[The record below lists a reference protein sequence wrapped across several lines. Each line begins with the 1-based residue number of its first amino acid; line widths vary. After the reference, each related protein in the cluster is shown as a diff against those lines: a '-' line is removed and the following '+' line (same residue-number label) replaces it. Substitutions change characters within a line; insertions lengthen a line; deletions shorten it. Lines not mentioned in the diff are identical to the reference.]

1 MNRPTNEV
9 PEVSSFRWVVCA
21 LLFSATVINYMDRQV
36 LGILVLPLQKELGW
50 SESQYGW
57 MIAGFQM
64 TFAIGLL
71 ITGPVIDR
79 IGSRLGYALAVSIC
93 SVAAVLH
100 GFVRTVTGFGSVRL
114 LLGLGEAGNFPSAVK
129 ATAEWFPVRE
139 RAFAMGLFNSGSTV
153 GAILAPLLVPPIA
166 LVFGWRAAFIVIGVF
181 GFLWIPVWLFV
192 YRRPLPRLGDHAEV
206 RPAIPI
212 ASLLMHRQT
221 WVFLIGRAITEP
233 VWWFYLYW
241 APKFLN
247 STRGM
252 MLSNVGIPLM
262 AMYAIANA
270 GGLFGGWLS
279 STLLKRGWSVPAA
292 RKTAVLVCALLVVPV
307 AFDGRIQQ
315 AWVAVAILGLAMA
328 GHQGWASNLF
338 AMLSD
343 IYPTQAVASITGLTG
358 MGAAI
363 AGAFAAAITGLVL
376 KRTGSYEPILIW
388 ASMSYLVVL
397 CGIHLFIPKL
407 ERVEIP
413 VAAAPSRA
421 M

>member
-1 MNRPTNEV
+1 M
-9 PEVSSFRWVVCA
+9 
-21 LLFSATVINYMDRQV
+21 
-36 LGILVLPLQKELGW
+36 
-50 SESQYGW
+50 
-57 MIAGFQM
+57 
-64 TFAIGLL
+64 
-71 ITGPVIDR
+71 
-79 IGSRLGYALAVSIC
+79 GYALAVTIC

-100 GFVRTVTGFGSVRL
+100 GFVRTVTGFASVRL

-129 ATAEWFPVRE
+129 ATAEWFPARE
-139 RAFAMGLFNSGSTV
+139 RAFAMGLFNSGATV

-166 LVFGWRAAFIVIGVF
+166 LTFGWRAAFILIGVI
-181 GFLWIPVWLFV
+181 GFLWIPVWLFL
-192 YRRPLPRLGDHAEV
+192 YRRPLPKLEDKAEPKAAV
-206 RPAIPI
+206 PI
-212 ASLLMHRQT
+212 TSLLKHRQT

-252 MLSNVGIPLM
+252 TLRNVGFPLM
-262 AMYAIANA
+262 VMYAIANA

-292 RKTAVLVCALLVVPV
+292 RKTAVLVCALFVVPV

-338 AMLSD
+338 AMLAD
-343 IYPTQAVASITGLTG
+343 IYPTKAVASITGLTG
-358 MGAAI
+358 TGAAV
-363 AGAFAAAITGLVL
+363 AGAFAAAITGLIL

-407 ERVEIP
+407 ERVAI
-413 VAAAPSRA
+413 RN
-421 M
+421 